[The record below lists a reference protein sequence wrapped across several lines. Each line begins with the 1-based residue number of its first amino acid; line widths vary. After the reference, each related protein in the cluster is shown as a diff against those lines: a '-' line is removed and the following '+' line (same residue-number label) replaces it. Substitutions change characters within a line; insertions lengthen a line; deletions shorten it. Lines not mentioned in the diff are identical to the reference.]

1 MLFQL
6 HITEKV
12 LIIKQLIMS
21 KTLIIG
27 ILSGLA
33 LIGVIVSLILGMDTQ
48 VLVPILTAL
57 LGYLLRDNETAVMGV
72 FKKIK

>member
-1 MLFQL
+1 
-6 HITEKV
+6 
-12 LIIKQLIMS
+12 MS